1 MNTKLLHAE
10 NDLLELNLKEERAAK
25 AIQELQ
31 EKLRE
36 ALDDKKEIEIEFVAL
51 KKNFINLQQD
61 LDQERAKTENL
72 GIELVNLVN
81 ENKALQQDA
90 NSNNRKAGQI
100 GDDFS
105 RVERK
110 NEKLAVELQETK
122 EALIVAKGEIER
134 LKTELIRFELQN
146 QQNSLDLDNKKM
158 ELEREFL
165 ELTRSKQT
173 DGERLR
179 VDDLEAAK
187 RLNLEREMWDGEKTD
202 LLRKI
207 KELNR
212 KVEELTD
219 DVKALEEQNL
229 ELKSDKNRIQL
240 QLEEMRSA
248 YRNKLTKYMSE
259 NNPDQAALTWQAKEE
274 LIRSYTEKEQ
284 DMAQALERKEKAVE
298 DLRRKLRALKRYAR
312 SLKYLAEDWQPLGQA
327 PPEILT
333 MPPPVSLDDDEDD
346 EYLRRQQSELDRLK
360 NKNRYLEEDLRRMA
374 EGRPTES
381 VGLQARQ
388 SGYSKGVQPSAY
400 NQQLGVQTSFP
411 QSIKSGLTE
420 QDRLRARIA
429 DLENEL
435 ERQKNAFQLL
445 DILAHPLHLRVGGH
459 GGGPRARLPLE
470 SVLLS
475 L

>member
-1 MNTKLLHAE
+1 M
-10 NDLLELNLKEERAAK
+10 
-25 AIQELQ
+25 
-31 EKLRE
+31 
-36 ALDDKKEIEIEFVAL
+36 
-51 KKNFINLQQD
+51 
-61 LDQERAKTENL
+61 
-72 GIELVNLVN
+72 
-81 ENKALQQDA
+81 
-90 NSNNRKAGQI
+90 
-100 GDDFS
+100 
-105 RVERK
+105 
-110 NEKLAVELQETK
+110 
-122 EALIVAKGEIER
+122 
-134 LKTELIRFELQN
+134 IRFELQN
-146 QQNSLDLDNKKM
+146 QQNSMDLDNKKM

-165 ELTRSKQT
+165 ELTRNKQT

-187 RLNLEREMWDGEKTD
+187 RLNLEREMWEGEKTD

-219 DVKALEEQNL
+219 DVKILEEQNL

-284 DMAQALERKEKAVE
+284 DLAQTLDRKEKTIE
-298 DLRRKLRALKRYAR
+298 DLRKKLRALKRYAR

-360 NKNRYLEEDLRRMA
+360 NKNRYLEEDLRRMTD
-374 EGRPTES
+374 GRPMES
-381 VGLQARQ
+381 VGL
-388 SGYSKGVQPSAY
+388 
-400 NQQLGVQTSFP
+400 
-411 QSIKSGLTE
+411 
-420 QDRLRARIA
+420 
-429 DLENEL
+429 
-435 ERQKNAFQLL
+435 
-445 DILAHPLHLRVGGH
+445 
-459 GGGPRARLPLE
+459 
-470 SVLLS
+470 
-475 L
+475 